1 MDNNWIKTFSVKD
14 IPNEE
19 AKEFEISTGKKIAIY
34 NIDDNFYATDNLCT
48 HEDASLCEG
57 YIDGDTVEC
66 PLHQGVFRISTGEA
80 LEPPVT
86 VNLKT
91 YDTKVENDFIFINLE

>member
-1 MDNNWIKTFSVKD
+1 MNNNWIKTFSVND

-19 AKEFEISTGKKIAIY
+19 AKEFEISSNKKIAIY
-34 NIDDNFYATDNLCT
+34 NVKNNFYASDNLCT
-48 HEDASLCEG
+48 HEDALLCEG

-80 LEPPVT
+80 LEPPVS
-86 VNLKT
+86 VNLKV
-91 YDTKVENDFIFINLE
+91 YETKVEENFIFVNLK